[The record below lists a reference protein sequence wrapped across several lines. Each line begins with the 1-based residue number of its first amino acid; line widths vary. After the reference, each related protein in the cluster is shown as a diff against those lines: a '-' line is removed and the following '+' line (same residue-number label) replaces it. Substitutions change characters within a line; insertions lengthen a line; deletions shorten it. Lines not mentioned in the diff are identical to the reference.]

1 VYILF
6 FIFIIQ
12 TTAVNL
18 LGYFASILIGVS
30 LGLIGGGGSILT
42 VPVLVYLL
50 GLNPVLSTAYSL
62 FVVGTT
68 SLVGSFTYM
77 RKQLVNYKAALVF
90 AIPSFVT
97 VFLTRKFLVPAIP
110 DPVFTLGSFTMEKGA
125 GIMGLFALIMLAAA
139 FSMIRHKEDA
149 EHDEGT
155 QATVFNYPL
164 IALEGATVGL
174 LTGLVGAGG
183 GFLIIPALVLLAR
196 IPMKMAVGTSLL
208 IIAAKSLI
216 GFLGDLGQQ
225 SIDWPFLAIF
235 TTLSVAGIFLG
246 SYLTRFIPGE
256 KLKRL
261 FGWFVLAMAV
271 FILWKEFF

>member
-1 VYILF
+1 MS
-6 FIFIIQ
+6 
-12 TTAVNL
+12 THT

-42 VPVLVYLL
+42 VPVLVYLI

-77 RKQLVNYKAALVF
+77 KKRLVNYRAALVF
-90 AIPSFVT
+90 AVPSFIT
-97 VFLTRKFLVPAIP
+97 VFLTRKFIVPAIP
-110 DPVFTLGSFTMEKGA
+110 DPVFTLGSYTLQKGT
-125 GIMGLFALIMLAAA
+125 GVMGLFALIMLAAA
-139 FSMIRHKEDA
+139 FSMIRSRKNEEETSEDILL
-149 EHDEGT
+149 T
-155 QATVFNYPL
+155 FNYPL
-164 IALEGATVGL
+164 IAAEGAAVGL

-183 GFLIIPALVLLAR
+183 GFLIIPALVLLAKL
-196 IPMKMAVGTSLL
+196 PMKMAVGTSLL

-225 SIDWPFLAIF
+225 TIDWRFLAVF
-235 TTLSVAGIFLG
+235 TSLSVAGIFLG

-256 KLKRL
+256 KLKRV
-261 FGWFVLAMAV
+261 FGWFVLGMAGI
-271 FILWKEFF
+271 ILWKEFF

>member
-1 VYILF
+1 MD
-6 FIFIIQ
+6 
-12 TTAVNL
+12 T

-50 GLNPVLSTAYSL
+50 GLSPVLSTAYSL

-77 RKQLVNYKAALVF
+77 RKQLVNYRAALVF
-90 AIPSFVT
+90 AVPSFIT

-110 DPVFTLGSFTMEKGA
+110 DPVFTLGEFTLSKGA

-139 FSMIRHKEDA
+139 FSMIRHKEDT
-149 EHDEGT
+149 EKDSEGKGT
-155 QATVFNYPL
+155 SFNYPL
-164 IALEGATVGL
+164 IGLEGAAVGL

-183 GFLIIPALVLLAR
+183 GFLIIPALVLLAKL
-196 IPMKMAVGTSLL
+196 PMKMAVGTSLL

-216 GFLGDLGQQ
+216 GFLGDVGQQ
-225 SIDWPFLAIF
+225 AIDWNFLAIF
-235 TTLSVAGIFLG
+235 TSLSVIGIFLG

-256 KLKRL
+256 KLKRI
-261 FGWFVLAMAV
+261 FGWFVLGMAV